1 MASSR
6 RLLFADKN
14 IVKAY
19 VPESNETKAI
29 IAGLKADSI
38 HALTADGAFT
48 YIATNDSL
56 YRYNTPGAECTHK
69 VQTLNKATV
78 DKLLTTRNLLIA
90 SSHTA
95 NETYTISIYYKTDM
109 ELVRTI
115 KLSKPIQDM
124 VVVGDNLYLIISNEE
139 KSAMGIINLNTFE
152 LEKEVTLNTKGLNT
166 STLVAKDN
174 MIYGIRAYD
183 PVKEEEASILEFNT
197 TNNTSTL
204 IPTGG
209 IEAFFEGVPTAIK
222 PMTGDS
228 ILLSNYKGFSVYNT
242 KNAKFLTE
250 HLWKANV
257 SILPKQYVILQTVII
272 MWHMPTKM

>member
-1 MASSR
+1 
-6 RLLFADKN
+6 
-14 IVKAY
+14 
-19 VPESNETKAI
+19 
-29 IAGLKADSI
+29 
-38 HALTADGAFT
+38 
-48 YIATNDSL
+48 
-56 YRYNTPGAECTHK
+56 
-69 VQTLNKATV
+69 
-78 DKLLTTRNLLIA
+78 
-90 SSHTA
+90 
-95 NETYTISIYYKTDM
+95 
-109 ELVRTI
+109 
-115 KLSKPIQDM
+115 M

-242 KNAKFLTE
+242 KKREILDGTFMEGQRIYPTE
-250 HLWKANV
+250 AIRDTKTL
-257 SILPKQYVILQTVII
+257 II